1 MLPMQQIWLTIDARQ
16 VGGIEVHIIHL
27 ANDLLARGFRPTI
40 VLVSNHGMT
49 PFTTLLKQQGLPYEV
64 CHNSRDF
71 MRRLARQ
78 PASVLIHTHG
88 YKAGVLGRLT
98 AWFTGKSVVST
109 FHSGDDGEG
118 LLKFYSWLDRTTA
131 RFAKCIAV
139 SEPIARKLPV
149 PSTVISNFVPMP
161 ATPAAVTGNR
171 IAFVGRLS
179 PEKGPEAF
187 CQLAAFCP
195 DGAFHI
201 YGDGPMKSAL
211 LQQYGDRVQLHGFK
225 NMANEWHNI
234 DLLCITS
241 RFEGLP
247 LVALEA
253 MAHGIPVCTFAVGG
267 LVNLIDHK
275 SNGWLVEPGHVR
287 DMAELVNYWL
297 RSDGVVRS
305 KMSQAARNTI
315 ARGYSV
321 NNRVTDILAVYSA

>member
-1 MLPMQQIWLTIDARQ
+1 MLPMQQIWLAIDARQ

-64 CHNSRDF
+64 CQNSRDF

-139 SEPIARKLPV
+139 SEPIARKCL
-149 PSTVISNFVPMP
+149 
-161 ATPAAVTGNR
+161 
-171 IAFVGRLS
+171 
-179 PEKGPEAF
+179 
-187 CQLAAFCP
+187 CQ
-195 DGAFHI
+195 
-201 YGDGPMKSAL
+201 
-211 LQQYGDRVQLHGFK
+211 
-225 NMANEWHNI
+225 
-234 DLLCITS
+234 
-241 RFEGLP
+241 
-247 LVALEA
+247 
-253 MAHGIPVCTFAVGG
+253 
-267 LVNLIDHK
+267 
-275 SNGWLVEPGHVR
+275 
-287 DMAELVNYWL
+287 
-297 RSDGVVRS
+297 
-305 KMSQAARNTI
+305 AR
-315 ARGYSV
+315 
-321 NNRVTDILAVYSA
+321 